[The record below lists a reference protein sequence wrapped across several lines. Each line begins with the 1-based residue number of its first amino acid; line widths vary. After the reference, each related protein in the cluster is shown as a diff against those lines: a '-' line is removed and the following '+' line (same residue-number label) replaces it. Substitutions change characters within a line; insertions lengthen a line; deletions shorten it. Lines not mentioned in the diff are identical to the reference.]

1 MGLPHS
7 TTLARNSKLPI
18 IMNIEYQ
25 AAIDMPLLRSLMKD
39 VGAVVAIDMAL
50 LRSSS
55 RGLAVPKPV
64 SKASIS
70 FSVIGSIHV

>member
-25 AAIDMPLLRSLMKD
+25 AAIDMPLLRSLMKG
-39 VGAVVAIDMAL
+39 VRALAATKMAL
-50 LRSSS
+50 LW
-55 RGLAVPKPV
+55 
-64 SKASIS
+64 S
-70 FSVIGSIHV
+70 FGR

>member
-7 TTLARNSKLPI
+7 TTLARNPKRLS
-18 IMNIEYQ
+18 IMNIDYQ

-50 LRSSS
+50 LRSF
-55 RGLAVPKPV
+55 
-64 SKASIS
+64 SK
-70 FSVIGSIHV
+70 